1 MTLIRTFL
9 ANSGVLSM
17 GPSQDSDRSLSKNIG
32 AAVDGTGKPI
42 QNVKMSDYYESV
54 VDSDNVTQVIDGGN
68 PVAMSD
74 FRNKTGRLTQE
85 SVNTTIDNRNSTIV
99 NKYVSPS
106 YQYRSTCKVS
116 KNACVTGT
124 NRRTKYGVSYV
135 TRFNTTFRN
144 TTQTTVT
151 VEKDLQ
157 PVKEIIRAFF
167 QSLFS

>member
-1 MTLIRTFL
+1 MSLVRTFL

-124 NRRTKYGVSYV
+124 NRRTKYGVSYLSLIHISEP
-135 TRFNTTFRN
+135 TR
-144 TTQTTVT
+144 
-151 VEKDLQ
+151 
-157 PVKEIIRAFF
+157 PY
-167 QSLFS
+167 

>member
-1 MTLIRTFL
+1 MSLVRTFL

-106 YQYRSTCKVS
+106 YQYRTTCKVS

>member
-42 QNVKMSDYYESV
+42 QDVKMSDYYESV

-74 FRNKTGRLTQE
+74 FRNKTGKLTQE
-85 SVNTTIDNRNSTIV
+85 SVNTTIDNRSTKIIKSTRV
-99 NKYVSPS
+99 TTYGER
-106 YQYRSTCKVS
+106 QTCKVS
-116 KNACVTGT
+116 GKKRMYAPDIRKMRRDHVRELVREHWYKKSGISSSSKNDHKLF
-124 NRRTKYGVSYV
+124 NRNR
-135 TRFNTTFRN
+135 
-144 TTQTTVT
+144 
-151 VEKDLQ
+151 
-157 PVKEIIRAFF
+157 
-167 QSLFS
+167 

>member
-1 MTLIRTFL
+1 MSLVRTFL

-74 FRNKTGRLTQE
+74 FRNKTGKLTQE

-106 YQYRSTCKVS
+106 YQYRTTCKVS
-116 KNACVTGT
+116 KNACVTST

>member
-1 MTLIRTFL
+1 MSLVRTFL

-74 FRNKTGRLTQE
+74 FRNKTGKLTQE

>member
-1 MTLIRTFL
+1 MSLVRTFL
-9 ANSGVLSM
+9 ANSGTLSM

-42 QNVKMSDYYESV
+42 QDVKMSDYYESV
-54 VDSDNVTQVIDGGN
+54 VDSDNVTQVIDSGN

-74 FRNKTGRLTQE
+74 FRNKTGRLTE
-85 SVNTTIDNRNSTIV
+85 EKPNTTIDNRNSKIL
-99 NKYVSPS
+99 NKYVSAR
-106 YQYRSTCKVS
+106 YLYRSTCKIS

-124 NRRTKYGVSYV
+124 NRSTKYGVSYV

-151 VEKDLQ
+151 IEKDLQ

-167 QSLFS
+167 QSLFR

>member
-1 MTLIRTFL
+1 MSLVRTFL

-42 QNVKMSDYYESV
+42 QDVKMSDYYESV

>member
-1 MTLIRTFL
+1 MSLVRTFL